1 MNCELPE
8 KMQNP
13 KQIVKWLQFSKSV
26 TTVKCQVQ
34 LLSKEGSSVD
44 KRKEAKEKEKLTK
57 LPKNW
62 NPGTE
67 ERSAA
72 STLSTS
78 CGWTQS
84 PSPSATPSPSTTP
97 SPSQSTFYRLYNFC
111 HFHHYICYNIF
122 ISIQK
127 KMVAT
132 RLLIYRLFWHSMRV
146 LFLLQWEFFLQWKW
160 PLSLQTTKNLFS
172 QMNSFSRP
180 QSVSVTGTLAT
191 APACR
196 RRRCWR
202 RTPTRSSTSRRSSG
216 RWTASPRSRNRRQS
230 LALVASTPC
239 SCPPWLWFWYSFSFT
254 DWP

>member
-1 MNCELPE
+1 MNKKL
-8 KMQNP
+8 
-13 KQIVKWLQFSKSV
+13 KSRHRGAV
-26 TTVKCQVQ
+26 CSQHTVNIMRVN
-34 LLSKEGSSVD
+34 
-44 KRKEAKEKEKLTK
+44 TI
-57 LPKNW
+57 
-62 NPGTE
+62 
-67 ERSAA
+67 
-72 STLSTS
+72 
-78 CGWTQS
+78 
-84 PSPSATPSPSTTP
+84 
-97 SPSQSTFYRLYNFC
+97 YNT
-111 HFHHYICYNIF
+111 ITIIF
-122 ISIQK
+122 IAFMIFVISSIIFVTIFSIKK
-127 KMVAT
+127 KMAAT
-132 RLLIYRLFWHSMRV
+132 CLLIYRLFWHSMRV

-191 APACR
+191 ALACR